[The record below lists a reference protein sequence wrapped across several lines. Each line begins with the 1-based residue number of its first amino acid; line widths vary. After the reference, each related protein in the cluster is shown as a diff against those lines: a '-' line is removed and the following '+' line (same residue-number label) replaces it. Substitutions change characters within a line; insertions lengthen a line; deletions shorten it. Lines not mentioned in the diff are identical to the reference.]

1 MLRVLLRYA
10 EQEEITF
17 SFDLADFTIF
27 RKSKL
32 QRGSRKGQ
40 VHIKKLPDLKKT
52 LPEIHSKIN
61 QLFARDPR
69 TKTDWFRIKKNLEI
83 MNGTVPS
90 GPDQDR
96 QNFEIR

>member
-32 QRGSRKGQ
+32 QRSCRKGQ
-40 VHIKKLPDLKKT
+40 VHIKKTTRL
-52 LPEIHSKIN
+52 E
-61 QLFARDPR
+61 
-69 TKTDWFRIKKNLEI
+69 KNLTRNI
-83 MNGTVPS
+83 FKNNLP
-90 GPDQDR
+90 
-96 QNFEIR
+96 

>member
-32 QRGSRKGQ
+32 QRSSRKGQ
-40 VHIKKLPDLKKT
+40 VHIKKLPDYKK
-52 LPEIHSKIN
+52 PY
-61 QLFARDPR
+61 
-69 TKTDWFRIKKNLEI
+69 
-83 MNGTVPS
+83 
-90 GPDQDR
+90 
-96 QNFEIR
+96 QNIYENR

>member
-32 QRGSRKGQ
+32 QRSSRKGQ
-40 VHIKKLPDLKKT
+40 VHIKNYQKKT
-52 LPEIHSKIN
+52 LPEIYSKI
-61 QLFARDPR
+61 A
-69 TKTDWFRIKKNLEI
+69 
-83 MNGTVPS
+83 
-90 GPDQDR
+90 
-96 QNFEIR
+96 